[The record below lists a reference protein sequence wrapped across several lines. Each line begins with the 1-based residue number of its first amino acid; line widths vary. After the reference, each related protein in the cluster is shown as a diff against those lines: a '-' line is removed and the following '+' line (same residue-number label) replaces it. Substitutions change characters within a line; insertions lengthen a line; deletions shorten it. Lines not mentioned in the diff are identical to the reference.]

1 MSSTLSLSAEHGS
14 YLQGLHHNSNAAD
27 ANVWNSTFPA
37 RDAASSYTPFHL
49 SPAHQQLGL
58 NAVDVD
64 SDVYKWPAV
73 PPPCHTAP
81 DTPDFLKRIERALR
95 IDDADVAAP
104 LPCKTAPVRG
114 SSSSYPSVG
123 QNTPRVRSPVSEHHR
138 GNRLS
143 FSGLSKFGRANDN
156 LSNLQSNSPGSAASA
171 AEDVGDISHHELV
184 ADTAAAI
191 TEWQDASKP
200 FRKLPYNN
208 YELAESSEL
217 FPSDSLSQQGIVLP
231 SPSTRP
237 PTPPSRVTRAPEGG
251 RAMTSTTTTATPT
264 SSVEALDSLGHQY
277 DGILEARRK
286 RTSEIKYRPAP
297 ALDGTSHP
305 LTSSK
310 RKASTFSLRS
320 LTRSLKKKRRLTAI
334 RHWASKVYQRSSLRL
349 TEAYRKFKSHHP
361 MRHAGFSGPWDR
373 QQKQQPA
380 IQARGKNDDKARG
393 SNAVFGFERQRR
405 SEDWWED
412 GVSRYRAP
420 SGMFTK

>member
-14 YLQGLHHNSNAAD
+14 YLQGLHHNSNAAH
-27 ANVWNSTFPA
+27 ANVWNSSSPA

-49 SPAHQQLGL
+49 SPDRQQLGL

-64 SDVYKWPAV
+64 SGVYKWPAV

-81 DTPDFLKRIERALR
+81 DTPDFLERIERALR

-123 QNTPRVRSPVSEHHR
+123 QNTPRVRSPVSEHNG

-156 LSNLQSNSPGSAASA
+156 LSNLQSNSPTSAASA
-171 AEDVGDISHHELV
+171 VEGVGDISHHELV

-217 FPSDSLSQQGIVLP
+217 FPSDSLSQQGNVSP

-237 PTPPSRVTRAPEGG
+237 PIPPSRVVPEGR
-251 RAMTSTTTTATPT
+251 RATTSTTTTATPT
-264 SSVEALDSLGHQY
+264 SSIEALDSLGHQY

-286 RTSEIKYRPAP
+286 RTSEIKYRPAAP
-297 ALDGTSHP
+297 ALGGTSHP

-349 TEAYRKFKSHHP
+349 TEAYRKLKSHHP
-361 MRHAGFSGPWDR
+361 MRHASFSGPWDR

-380 IQARGKNDDKARG
+380 IQARDTNDDKARG